1 MKKKKRVSLV
11 GVAFAALLLLVIAFL
26 VRLTLHRSPTVTL
39 PETDAAG
46 GGSGVISEAGREAI
60 RRVEV
65 TPETVQRVIERL
77 ARPDNYSRT
86 ITIERYWSD
95 GSGET
100 AVQVRA
106 ADGWTRIDV
115 YEESEEQ
122 RHIITGDGRSWIWYG
137 DSETVF
143 SGTAALTADEEQ
155 SIPTYEDILLLDAA
169 TIAAADYRTLD
180 TVNCIYVETESDPVG
195 YTDRW
200 WVSVDSGLL
209 VAAEREDAAGVV
221 YRMTGLS
228 VETGGVSEEA
238 FRLPDGEV
246 LHMPEAEETGI

>member
-11 GVAFAALLLLVIAFL
+11 GVAFAALLLLVVAFL

-46 GGSGVISEAGREAI
+46 SGGSVASETGQEAI

-77 ARPDNYSRT
+77 ARPGNYSRM
-86 ITIERYWSD
+86 ISIERYWPG

-100 AVQVRA
+100 AAQVRA

-115 YEESEEQ
+115 YEGSEEQ
-122 RHIITGDGRSWIWYG
+122 RHIITGDGSSWIWYG

-143 SGTAALTADEEQ
+143 SGAAALTADEEQ
-155 SIPTYEDILLLDAA
+155 SIPTYEDILLLDTS
-169 TIAAADYRTLD
+169 TIAAADYRIWD
-180 TVNCIYVETESDPVG
+180 MVSCIYVETEPDPAG
-195 YTDRW
+195 CTDRW

-209 VAAEREDAAGVV
+209 VASEREDATGVV
-221 YRMTGLS
+221 YRMTGLG
-228 VETGGVSEEA
+228 VETGSVSEEA

-246 LHMPEAEETGI
+246 LHAPETDETGI